1 VCYHYT
7 NIAYNDTNILKKIT
21 MAYDRIKIYQQALD
35 LIEKKKLF
43 FIEDVVTLLP
53 ISKPTFYEFFEI
65 DSNELNTI
73 KEGLD
78 KNKIEVKNGLRNKWY
93 NGNNPLTQMALYK
106 LIGTEEEYHRIASTK
121 TENKNINIEKP
132 IFGGIDLDVEE
143 NDSTT

>member
-1 VCYHYT
+1 
-7 NIAYNDTNILKKIT
+7 
-21 MAYDRIKIYQQALD
+21 MAYDRIKIYNQALD

-53 ISKPTFYEFFEI
+53 IAKKTFYEWFPI
-65 DSNELNTI
+65 DSDECNTI
-73 KEGLD
+73 KELLD
-78 KNKIEVKNGLRNKWY
+78 KNKIDVKNGLRNKWY

-132 IFGGIDLDVEE
+132 IFNGLDINVKE
-143 NDSTT
+143 DAD

>member
-1 VCYHYT
+1 
-7 NIAYNDTNILKKIT
+7 

-143 NDSTT
+143 NDGTN

>member
-1 VCYHYT
+1 
-7 NIAYNDTNILKKIT
+7 
-21 MAYDRIKIYQQALD
+21 MAYDRIKIYEQALN

-53 ISKPTFYEFFEI
+53 CTKSTFYDFFPI

-73 KEGLD
+73 KDGLE
-78 KNKIEVKNGLRNKWY
+78 KNKIDVKNGLRNKWY

-121 TENKNINIEKP
+121 TESKQSITVEKLP
-132 IFGGIDLDVEE
+132 DWLSGEIL
-143 NDSTT
+143 

>member
-1 VCYHYT
+1 
-7 NIAYNDTNILKKIT
+7 

-53 ISKPTFYEFFEI
+53 CSRSTFWEFFP
-65 DSNELNTI
+65 DKSDELDNI
-73 KEGLD
+73 KEALD

-121 TENKNINIEKP
+121 TESKQSISVEKLP
-132 IFGGIDLDVEE
+132 DWLSGEIK
-143 NDSTT
+143 

>member
-1 VCYHYT
+1 MKHFT
-7 NIAYNDTNILKKIT
+7 TPMKKHQIIMAYN
-21 MAYDRIKIYQQALD
+21 RVKIYEQALE

-53 ISKPTFYEFFEI
+53 ISKKSFYEWYPI
-65 DSNELNTI
+65 DSDECNTI
-73 KEGLD
+73 KEALD
-78 KNKIEVKNGLRNKWY
+78 KNKIDVKNGLRNKWY

-132 IFGGIDLDVEE
+132 LFNGIDLNVEE
-143 NDSTT
+143 

>member
-1 VCYHYT
+1 
-7 NIAYNDTNILKKIT
+7 
-21 MAYDRIKIYQQALD
+21 MYDRKKIYQQALD
-35 LIEKKKLF
+35 LLEKKKLF

-53 ISKPTFYEFFEI
+53 CTKSTFYDFFQI

>member
-1 VCYHYT
+1 
-7 NIAYNDTNILKKIT
+7 

-53 ISKPTFYEFFEI
+53 CSRSTFWDMFP
-65 DSNELNTI
+65 DKSDELDNI
-73 KEGLD
+73 KELLD
-78 KNKIEVKNGLRNKWY
+78 KNKIDVKNGLRNKWY

-121 TENKNINIEKP
+121 TTTEQTINVNKLPDWLTAPIENSNSNKSE
-132 IFGGIDLDVEE
+132 
-143 NDSTT
+143 

>member
-1 VCYHYT
+1 
-7 NIAYNDTNILKKIT
+7 
-21 MAYDRIKIYQQALD
+21 MAYDRIKIYNQALD

-132 IFGGIDLDVEE
+132 IFGGINLDVEE
-143 NDSTT
+143 NDSTN

>member
-1 VCYHYT
+1 
-7 NIAYNDTNILKKIT
+7 
-21 MAYDRIKIYQQALD
+21 MAYDRIKIYEQALE

-132 IFGGIDLDVEE
+132 IFNGLDLNVKSEE
-143 NDSTT
+143 SE

>member
-1 VCYHYT
+1 
-7 NIAYNDTNILKKIT
+7 

-53 ISKPTFYEFFEI
+53 CSRSTFWDMFP
-65 DSNELNTI
+65 DKSDELDNI
-73 KEGLD
+73 KDLLD

-121 TENKNINIEKP
+121 TQSEQTISVNKMPDWLSN
-132 IFGGIDLDVEE
+132 DLNVEQLPKQ
-143 NDSTT
+143 N

>member
-1 VCYHYT
+1 
-7 NIAYNDTNILKKIT
+7 
-21 MAYDRIKIYQQALD
+21 MAYDRKKIYQQALD

-53 ISKPTFYEFFEI
+53 CNKTTFYDFFKI

-73 KEGLD
+73 KEALD
-78 KNKIEVKNGLRNKWY
+78 KNKIDVKNGLRNKWY

-132 IFGGIDLDVEE
+132 LFNGIDLNVKE
-143 NDSTT
+143 NNSPREDSEPE

>member
-1 VCYHYT
+1 
-7 NIAYNDTNILKKIT
+7 
-21 MAYDRIKIYQQALD
+21 MAYDRVKIYNQALE

-43 FIEDVVTLLP
+43 FIEDVVSLLP
-53 ISKPTFYEFFEI
+53 CNKTSFYDFFQV

-73 KEGLD
+73 KDLLD

-121 TENKNINIEKP
+121 TENKNINIEEP
-132 IFGGIDLDVEE
+132 FDLKGTIEKFVNGRNKEAE
-143 NDSTT
+143 

>member
-1 VCYHYT
+1 
-7 NIAYNDTNILKKIT
+7 
-21 MAYDRIKIYQQALD
+21 MAYDRIKIYNQALD

-53 ISKPTFYEFFEI
+53 CSRSTFWEFFP
-65 DSNELNTI
+65 DKSDELDNI
-73 KEGLD
+73 KELLD

-121 TENKNINIEKP
+121 TQSDQTINVNKLPDWLTAPIENSNSNKSE
-132 IFGGIDLDVEE
+132 
-143 NDSTT
+143 

>member
-1 VCYHYT
+1 
-7 NIAYNDTNILKKIT
+7 
-21 MAYDRIKIYQQALD
+21 MAYDRIKIYNQALE

-53 ISKPTFYEFFEI
+53 CSRSTFWEFFP
-65 DSNELNTI
+65 DKSDELDNI
-73 KEGLD
+73 KELLD
-78 KNKIEVKNGLRNKWY
+78 KNKIDIKNGLRNKWY

-132 IFGGIDLDVEE
+132 IFNGLDLNVKNEE
-143 NDSTT
+143 TE